1 MTRMK
6 RKRKRRITTM
16 KMTMKMTMVVVVV
29 WQKAALRPINIS
41 RTCQW
46 LKTLTFAFAS
56 TQLENGEI

>member
-6 RKRKRRITTM
+6 RKRKRRMATM
-16 KMTMKMTMVVVVV
+16 KMTMKMTMVVVV

>member
-6 RKRKRRITTM
+6 RKRKRRMATM
-16 KMTMKMTMVVVVV
+16 KMTMKMTMVVVV

-46 LKTLTFAFAS
+46 LKTLTFAFAL